1 MSESILVLGAQSAAA
16 KDLLIAAREMGL
28 IVHLA
33 THESVWNSYPDDL
46 RARVDHVVF
55 TNFAAPAGAVDELV
69 RYVRAH
75 GISGVVTG
83 WEFLGPMATMTAA
96 GAGLPGHDEA
106 QAMDVRNKWHMAN
119 RLRSAGVPHPA
130 TAVATSAES
139 LLDAATAA
147 GLELPFVVKPS
158 ENAGSVAVSVVE
170 EDSAVPQAYR
180 AAGSWSHEFPHGI
193 PLDTSVLAQQYV
205 GGPEVSVESL
215 VHRGRVH
222 HLSVT
227 AKDTTSGAIREEIG
241 HTVPALLD
249 EEVKTE
255 LLTTVTA
262 ALDALGITN
271 GVAHTEVKL
280 PPDGPPTIIEVGA
293 RPPGGYIMRV
303 IKHAIGVDMAQLYLE
318 VALGREPRIS
328 ASATPQVA
336 AIRFLTTDRIGE
348 FQGISGDPVD
358 DELFE
363 IETYLRA
370 GEYVGNDYETWTR
383 IGHVIITGA
392 DHDEVAVMARHV
404 DKIEIAVN

>member
-16 KDLLIAAREMGL
+16 KDLLIAARDLGL
-28 IVHLA
+28 AVHLA
-33 THESVWNSYPDDL
+33 THESVWNSYSDDL
-46 RARVDHVVF
+46 RSRVDHVLF
-55 TNFAAPAGAVDELV
+55 TNFAAQAGAVDELV
-69 RYVRAH
+69 RYIRTH

-83 WEFLGPMATMTAA
+83 WEFLGPLATMAA
-96 GAGLPGHDEA
+96 ARAGLPGNEEG
-106 QAMDVRNKWHMAN
+106 QAMACRNKWHMAN

-139 LLDAATAA
+139 LSAAAAVA
-147 GLELPFVVKPS
+147 GLQVPFVVKPS
-158 ENAGSVAVSVVE
+158 ENAGSVAVTVVE
-170 EDSAVPQAYR
+170 DQHAVPQAFR
-180 AAGSWSHEFPHGI
+180 AASSWSHEFPHGI
-193 PLDTSVLAQQYV
+193 PLDTSVLAQEYV

-215 VHRGRVH
+215 VREGTVH

-227 AKDTTSGAIREEIG
+227 AKDTTSGAIREELG

-249 EEVKTE
+249 EIVRSE
-255 LLTTVTA
+255 LLSTVTA
-262 ALDALGITN
+262 ALGALGITN

-303 IKHAIGVDMAQLYLE
+303 IKHATGLDMARLYLE
-318 VALGREPRIS
+318 VALGRAPEVS
-328 ASATPQVA
+328 AEATPRVA

-358 DELFE
+358 DDDFE
-363 IETYLRA
+363 IETYLRT

-383 IGHVIITGA
+383 IGHVIMTGA
-392 DHDEVAVMARHV
+392 DHDEVANKARHV
-404 DKIEIAVN
+404 DKIEIAVK